1 MAPGYDA
8 TGRHDGRKSVTDTTT
23 TGKSL
28 DGMLLAE
35 LKHVAG
41 SLGLKGTAGMRKGE
55 LVGAIKAAQ
64 GSSSEKAAPARRR
77 QTTEE
82 RPTETPA
89 APAQAENTSTATA
102 PADAPAADGQTRRSR
117 SRGAR
122 RDAGAPAEQGSTPV
136 QAAEPGT

>member
-1 MAPGYDA
+1 M
-8 TGRHDGRKSVTDTTT
+8 TDTTT

-64 GSSSEKAAPARRR
+64 GSSSENAAPARRR
-77 QTTEE
+77 PTTEE
-82 RPTETPA
+82 RPAETAA
-89 APAQAENTSTATA
+89 APATDRQHPQRHRCTHGRARWGRPVPSQPQPWCT
-102 PADAPAADGQTRRSR
+102 PRRRSP
-117 SRGAR
+117 R
-122 RDAGAPAEQGSTPV
+122 R
-136 QAAEPGT
+136 

>member
-1 MAPGYDA
+1 M
-8 TGRHDGRKSVTDTTT
+8 TDTTT

-64 GSSSEKAAPARRR
+64 GSTGSTGTFRR
-77 QTTEE
+77 Q
-82 RPTETPA
+82 PT
-89 APAQAENTSTATA
+89 
-102 PADAPAADGQTRRSR
+102 RS
-117 SRGAR
+117 SSSAN
-122 RDAGAPAEQGSTPV
+122 
-136 QAAEPGT
+136 